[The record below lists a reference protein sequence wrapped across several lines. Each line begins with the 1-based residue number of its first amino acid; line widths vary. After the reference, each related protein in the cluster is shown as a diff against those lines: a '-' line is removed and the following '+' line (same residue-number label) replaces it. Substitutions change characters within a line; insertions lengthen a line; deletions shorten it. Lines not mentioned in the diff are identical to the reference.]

1 MLNVF
6 NPHLSTPVEKTV
18 VYDFAL
24 PNPGEICKELR
35 LRKVQHYLSSLKEE
49 KTLAVFIPLTLLP
62 KNHNLFANIKKDET
76 EGGKKRKIRVHS
88 LIMQKYN
95 SGSCFGSDSA
105 DLRLER
111 VAYGIGKHI
120 HNQRRS
126 GNNIFISVSYY
137 TNVFVT

>member
-1 MLNVF
+1 MLNVI

-24 PNPGEICKELR
+24 PNPGENCKELR

-95 SGSCFGSDSA
+95 GGGGGDPTPDTTFKEVLAPTPDPTPNPVSDLTPLISA
-105 DLRLER
+105 SRELCM
-111 VAYGIGKHI
+111 V
-120 HNQRRS
+120 
-126 GNNIFISVSYY
+126 
-137 TNVFVT
+137 